1 MDCVTVPAPGVVYV
15 KERQRDRQR
24 DRETEKCRDTKTE
37 IETESGTE
45 SKTEEETESKTEAE
59 SKTETECAPTHVPAA
74 PNVSN
79 ERSHAETAALQRLM
93 QRGRAVFAN
102 QIVRWDLR
110 GGRRVE
116 RERARVSERRRQRMG
131 ERAIVGENGPAGC
144 SS

>member
-1 MDCVTVPAPGVVYV
+1 M
-15 KERQRDRQR
+15 KERQRDRETDRETERETEKRR
-24 DRETEKCRDTKTE
+24 DRETEIETE
-37 IETESGTE
+37 SETESGTE
-45 SKTEEETESKTEAE
+45 SKTEKETESKTEAE
-59 SKTETECAPTHVPAA
+59 SKTETECAPAHVPAA
-74 PNVSN
+74 PNVTN

-116 RERARVSERRRQRMG
+116 RERARVSERRRQRRG